1 MDTLVTP
8 TIALNSTNALMER
21 LWLSTARQLFSGT
34 KVRETLTTIFF
45 LSNSK
50 QGENLE
56 LYIIVRLCEV
66 CALLY
71 YALQRRLY
79 TVENRANNIPAYLLR
94 ISGIS

>member
-21 LWLSTARQLFSGT
+21 LWLSTVRQLFSGT
-34 KVRETLTTIFF
+34 KVRETDYYFF

>member
-21 LWLSTARQLFSGT
+21 LWLSTVRQLFSGT
-34 KVRETLTTIFF
+34 KVRETDYYCFF
-45 LSNSK
+45 PNSK